1 MTGGIRVGVLGTEA
15 EAHAVSGDDDV
26 LGGGDPPG
34 VLGSDEVVPLDDLK
48 RTITKVTKDWD
59 PPSPRSTP
67 AIIIG
72 GATLAQ
78 AADQLNRL
86 NEWGEGGGRLR
97 TDRIPP
103 GNTTSITVNIRAGL
117 IRRLPTWT
125 GYAKA
130 SAAAKA
136 EWDQMLRKLEAH
148 EDRHVAIAIEE
159 AEQLAKDL
167 IGKEISEIAQLVTDA
182 NARMQQRQDDL
193 DDANNTDHGA
203 KPGVPFGDVNLD
215 TTIK

>member
-1 MTGGIRVGVLGTEA
+1 MGGVRVGVLGTEA
-15 EAHAVSGDDDV
+15 DANALSGDDDV
-26 LGGGDPPG
+26 LGGGNLPG
-34 VLGSDEVVPLDDLK
+34 VLGADDVIPLDDLQ
-48 RTITKVTKDWD
+48 RMITKVTKDWD
-59 PPSPRSTP
+59 PPSPRTSP
-67 AIIIG
+67 PIVIG
-72 GATLAQ
+72 GTTLAQ

-103 GNTTSITVNIRAGL
+103 GNTTSITVNIHANL
-117 IRRLPTWT
+117 VRRIPTWS

-136 EWDQMLRKLEAH
+136 EWDQMIAKLGAH
-148 EDRHVAIAIEE
+148 EDRHVAIAVEE

-167 IGKEISEIAQLVTDA
+167 MGKEISEIAQLVTDA
-182 NARMQQRQDDL
+182 NRRMQQRQDDL

-203 KPGVPFGDVNLD
+203 KPGVQYGDVNLD